1 MELSAIQAVG
11 AIGAPERKAETAAGA
26 EPPDFAKWL
35 EQQVQVA
42 DREIRTADREVQKLA
57 VGESDNLHQVM
68 LSLERARLS
77 LDLIVQVRNRL
88 LEAYQ
93 DIQRM
98 QV

>member
-11 AIGAPERKAETAAGA
+11 AIGPAERKAETTGA
-26 EPPDFAKWL
+26 ERPDFAKWL
-35 EQQVQVA
+35 DQQVQTA
-42 DREIRTADREVQKLA
+42 DREIRAADKEVQKLA
-57 VGESDNLHQVM
+57 VGETENLHQVM

>member
-1 MELSAIQAVG
+1 MEISAIQAVG
-11 AIGAPERKAETAAGA
+11 AVGAPERKAEAAGA
-26 EPPDFAKWL
+26 ERPDFAKWL
-35 EQQVQVA
+35 DQQVQAA
-42 DREIRTADREVQKLA
+42 DREIQTADREVQKLA

-93 DIQRM
+93 DLQRM